1 MQFIFYRATF
11 SALAFIPLCC
21 LGLEW
26 NTYKGMEYALV
37 TTKMTWI
44 EAQRYCSNFGG
55 VLAQPETADI
65 NNYLKSLTD
74 KTTWLWIGASNL
86 PDKTWEWHNPIKPI
100 KFSDWQST
108 QPSHPNSEHCMVYW
122 KSNEG
127 FKWGDLHCTSK
138 RGFLCQRTKLSEK
151 DSSCSEKKPVGQKCM
166 TICL

>member
-1 MQFIFYRATF
+1 
-11 SALAFIPLCC
+11 
-21 LGLEW
+21 
-26 NTYKGMEYALV
+26 MEYALV

-74 KTTWLWIGASNL
+74 KTTVLWIGASNL

-108 QPSHPNSEHCMVYW
+108 QPSNPNSEHCMVYW

-138 RGFLCQRTKLSEK
+138 RGFLCQ
-151 DSSCSEKKPVGQKCM
+151 
-166 TICL
+166 